1 MKLRIY
7 KVLLAISFFIIG
19 ISTASAQSTDKV
31 DLEKATTEY
40 KSLRFVSAIKELK
53 KVLDIDTGNLK
64 AQEMIAYS
72 YKMTKNYQESLYWYE
87 KLMRQTPLKSEW
99 ALNYAEV
106 LANNQQYERSEGWY
120 RKYLELIPTDK
131 RAEAFS
137 KTNPSQL
144 NKNIGNWTVTFTNL
158 NSQGSD
164 YAPIYYKNGLIFTSN
179 RQTQKI
185 SKRIF
190 QWDNTPFSNLYVLPS
205 LQAVK
210 AVNPDSLMAI
220 AQNEDNK
227 LYRFNDD
234 DTAPTSNDTKTIG
247 QFNTSLERDTLGII
261 LESGLNLELLKGT
274 LNSKYH
280 DGPASVFP
288 DGSIIFTRNNYFKG
302 KTQKSKDGVIKLKM
316 YIASGNN
323 YSRITEFPYNSN
335 DYSTGHPTLNK
346 EGNILVFASDMPGGY
361 GGSDLYYCVR
371 SGLGPWTRPVNL
383 GKKINTEGNELFP
396 HLDKDVLY
404 FASTG
409 HPGLGGLDIFEV
421 VLKEMKPQGNPVNLG
436 SPINTSKDDFALIIS
451 EDRKNGFFSSNRRGD
466 DDIYAYKKASQTII
480 LEGTVKDTRTKLP
493 LTGSRLLMRH
503 LDGIDTIRTNAK
515 GEFRRE
521 LPKEVDYEITAQK
534 LGYVNAIDFVSS
546 IGITQDTVIK
556 KDLFLGK
563 AENEQEYVLNNCDS
577 LKRVFAVQNIY
588 YDLDRSDIRSDARPA
603 LDELVNLMKKHPQI
617 TIITSSHCDSRASEA
632 YNRNLSI
639 RRGEAAKAYLVN
651 RGIAASRIKIEYY
664 GKTRLVNRCYDGMPC
679 SEADQQLNRR
689 TEFDVILNGVN
700 ITRQNCDE

>member
-421 VLKEMKPQGNPVNLG
+421 ILKEMKPQGNPVNLG

>member
-7 KVLLAISFFIIG
+7 KALLAIPFLLIG
-19 ISTASAQSTDKV
+19 IAPAYSQLTDKTA
-31 DLEKATTEY
+31 LEKATTEY
-40 KSLRFVSAIKELK
+40 KSLRYVSAIKELRR
-53 KVLDIDTGNLK
+53 VLDTDTGNVN
-64 AQEMIAYS
+64 AQEMIAHS
-72 YKMTKNYQESLYWYE
+72 YKMIKNYQESLYWYE
-87 KLMRQTPLKSEW
+87 KLIKQVPLKAEW
-99 ALNYAEV
+99 VLNYAEV

-120 RKYLELIPTDK
+120 RRYLGMIPTDK

-137 KTNPSQL
+137 KNDANQL
-144 NKNIGNWTVTFTNL
+144 KKNSGNWSVTFTNL

-164 YAPIYYKNGLIFTSN
+164 YAPVYYKNGLIFTSN

-190 QWDNTPFSNLYVLPS
+190 QWDNTPFSNLYVLPD
-205 LQAVK
+205 LQSVK
-210 AVNPDSLMAI
+210 AVDPDSLMAV

-234 DTAPTSNDTKTIG
+234 DTSPTSNDTKTIG

-261 LESGLNLELLKGT
+261 LENGLNLELLRGT

-280 DGPASVFP
+280 DGPVAAFP
-288 DGSIIFTRNNYFKG
+288 DGSIIFTRNNYYKG
-302 KTQKSKDGVIKLKM
+302 KTQKSKDGIIKLKM
-316 YIASGNN
+316 YIVSGGNLG
-323 YSRITEFPYNSN
+323 RITEFPYNSN

-421 VLKEMKPQGNPVNLG
+421 DLKEMKAQGNPTNLG
-436 SPINTSKDDFALIIS
+436 TPINSSKDDFALIIS
-451 EDRKNGFFSSNRRGD
+451 DDRKNGFFSSNRRGD
-466 DDIYAYKKASQTII
+466 DNIYAYKKASQTIV
-480 LEGTVKDTRTKLP
+480 LEGTVRDTRTKLP
-493 LTGSRLLMRH
+493 LSGSRLLMRH
-503 LDGIDTIRTNAK
+503 LDGVDTIRTNAK

-521 LPKEVDYEITAQK
+521 LPKEVDYEVTTQK
-534 LGYVNAIDFVSS
+534 LGYINNIGFVSS
-546 IGITQDTVIK
+546 IGITQDSVIK
-556 KDLFLGK
+556 MDVYLGK
-563 AENEQEYVLNNCDS
+563 TENAQEYVLNNCDS
-577 LKRVFAVQNIY
+577 LKRVYATQNIY
-588 YDLDRSDIRSDARPA
+588 YDLDRSEIRNDARPA
-603 LDELVNLMKKHPQI
+603 LDELANLMKRHPQI
-617 TIITSSHCDSRASEA
+617 TIITSSHCDSRASEE

-639 RRGEAAKAYLVN
+639 RRGEAAKAYLVAK
-651 RGIAASRIKIEYY
+651 GITASRIRVEYY
-664 GKTRLVNRCYDGMPC
+664 GATRLVNRCYDGMPC

-689 TEFDVILNGVN
+689 TEFDVVLNGVN